1 MRLDKKPSKN
11 PRDLPELALRLGPL
25 QEVPWVCFHGFFLVW
40 LGQPGMVGLGVW
52 VFGFFLETFRD
63 FGVLG
68 EIWNLEALFP

>member
-1 MRLDKKPSKN
+1 M
-11 PRDLPELALRLGPL
+11 
-25 QEVPWVCFHGFFLVW
+25 GFLVVW

-68 EIWNLEALFP
+68 VWVFEIWNFEALFLTIKMKMIYISSLRRNLPHGCTCKLLL